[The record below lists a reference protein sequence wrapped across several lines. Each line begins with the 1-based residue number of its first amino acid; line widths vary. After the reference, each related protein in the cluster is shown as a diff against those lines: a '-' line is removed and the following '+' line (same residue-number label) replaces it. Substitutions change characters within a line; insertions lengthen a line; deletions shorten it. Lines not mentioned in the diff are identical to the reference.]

1 MLTLSA
7 GATSNI
13 ERRLLRERGITL
25 LEMLIVVSLL
35 AIMSALSYPSVT
47 AGLDTLRL
55 RSASDT
61 AVMFLSAALD
71 HAERKQA
78 VVELQILPL
87 DNALLARTS
96 DLSFNRRVDLP
107 QDMRIASVAPVVPG
121 ADPNAVRRFLIY
133 PGGAVPQVELE
144 LVNPKGRHR
153 TVSLDPLTGTAR
165 ATEVVK

>member
-1 MLTLSA
+1 
-7 GATSNI
+7 
-13 ERRLLRERGITL
+13 LRERGITL